1 MIAETIAMIWFIVGI
16 LYAFVNGAIR
26 KIDTDGDW
34 LLPIAWITLWP
45 MMIPSIIGYK
55 LYQKCTKKDTYSKN

>member
-1 MIAETIAMIWFIVGI
+1 MTGETIAMIWFIVGV

-34 LLPIAWITLWP
+34 LLPIAWVTLWP
-45 MMIPSIIGYK
+45 MMIPSAIGYN
-55 LYQKCTKKDTYSKN
+55 LYKKYMNRDIYTKE

>member
-1 MIAETIAMIWFIVGI
+1 

>member
-1 MIAETIAMIWFIVGI
+1 MTEETLAAIWLTVGI
-16 LYAFVNGAIR
+16 GYTLVNGLIR

-45 MMIPSIIGYK
+45 IMIPTLIVHK
-55 LYQKCTKKDTYSKN
+55 VMEKYSK